1 MNNLKENNFRSEGY
15 DNIFVVVPAFNE
27 ASVIEE
33 SINALNKYFSNI
45 IVVNDG
51 STDDTL
57 ITLKNFNIKI
67 INHPINIG
75 VGGAFQTG
83 FKYILKNHKDCI
95 GAITFDADGQHKVKD
110 AIKIA
115 DELINTEYEIIF
127 GSRFLGHAYKI
138 PIIKRFVLR
147 SVTAI
152 TNFFTGMKLTDAHN
166 GLKGFK
172 TSAINKIDIKLDGY
186 AYETELIRQVSE
198 KSISYKESSTDIEY
212 SDYSTKKGQNILN
225 GFIIIEDILK
235 LWK

>member
-1 MNNLKENNFRSEGY
+1 MHKDKIEKDYS
-15 DNIFVVVPAFNE
+15 DIFVLVPAYNE

-33 SINALNKYFSNI
+33 TINSLKKYFNNI

-51 STDDTL
+51 STDDTVS
-57 ITLKNFNIKI
+57 ILKNFDIKI

-212 SDYSTKKGQNILN
+212 SDYSKKKGQNIFN
-225 GFIIIEDILK
+225 GFIIIEDLLK

>member
-1 MNNLKENNFRSEGY
+1 MHKDKIEKDYS
-15 DNIFVVVPAFNE
+15 DIFVLVPAYNE

-33 SINALNKYFSNI
+33 TINSLKKYFNNI

-51 STDDTL
+51 STDDTEN
-57 ITLKNFNIKI
+57 ILKNFDIKI

-83 FKYILKNHKDCI
+83 FKYILMNHKDCI
-95 GAITFDADGQHKVKD
+95 GVITFDADGQHKVKD

-115 DELINTEYEIIF
+115 NELINTEYEIIF
-127 GSRFLGHAYKI
+127 GSRFLGYEYKI
-138 PIIKRFVLR
+138 PFIKRFVLR
-147 SVTAI
+147 FVSVI
-152 TNFFTGMKLTDAHN
+152 TNFFTGIKLTDAHN

-172 TSAINKIDIKLDGY
+172 TSAINKIDIRLDGY

-212 SDYSTKKGQNILN
+212 SDYSKKKGQNIFN
-225 GFIIIEDILK
+225 GFIIIEDLLK

>member
-1 MNNLKENNFRSEGY
+1 MQKDKIEKNYS
-15 DNIFVVVPAFNE
+15 DIFVLVPAYNE

-33 SINALNKYFSNI
+33 TINSLKKYFNNI

-57 ITLKNFNIKI
+57 SILKNFDIKI

-83 FKYILKNHKDCI
+83 FKYILINHKDCI

-127 GSRFLGHAYKI
+127 GSRFLGHEYKI
-138 PIIKRFVLR
+138 PFIKRFVLR
-147 SVTAI
+147 FVSVI
-152 TNFFTGMKLTDAHN
+152 TNFFTGIKLTDAHN

-172 TSAINKIDIKLDGY
+172 TSAINKIDIRLDGY

-212 SDYSTKKGQNILN
+212 SDYSKKKGQNILN
-225 GFIIIEDILK
+225 GFIIIEDLLK